1 MVNKMKKTSLS
12 VMLIILCIFT
22 TILCS
27 CTEANKTKTSSRN
40 DSATVSKDSTKI
52 TELSVFDEKTNYID
66 SVEEIISGK
75 VYTIKGMLKSGTMG
89 LITESPITISV
100 KDESNYYYSVQTVS
114 SYQEYLVLNGTAYI
128 LNSKDEL
135 YAVSKNKTAESIK
148 TTIDTYFPS
157 KSLLR
162 YEDTYSV
169 SYNNENYIR
178 ERYKFNDSNGTDQTV
193 AYFFT
198 DQNLKMIQYT
208 NQVMEMK
215 IDSYLSIDEITL
227 ESDNS
232 YYNKLKKYKKI
243 SEDNLNDSL
252 NNSASSDEYIL
263 ELLDSMGITNDDLK
277 DMGYTKDDI
286 LKMDDN
292 QLSIFL
298 AGLYGEDVADSD
310 NE

>member
-1 MVNKMKKTSLS
+1 MKKITLS
-12 VMLIILCIFT
+12 IILVILCIFT
-22 TILCS
+22 TLLCA
-27 CTEANKTKTSSRN
+27 CETNKPDTSSPEN

-52 TELSVFDEKTNYID
+52 TELSVFDEKTSYID
-66 SVEEIISGK
+66 SVEKIISGK

-100 KDESNYYYSVQTVS
+100 KDENNYYYSVQTVS

-178 ERYKFNDSNGTDQTV
+178 ERYKFNDSNGSDQTV

-215 IDSYLSIDEITL
+215 IDSYLNIESIVL

-232 YYNKLKKYKKI
+232 YYNKLKKYKKV
-243 SEDNLNDSL
+243 SEDTLNNSL
-252 NNSASSDEYIL
+252 NNPDKSDEYIL
-263 ELLDSMGITNDDLK
+263 GLLDSMGITDDDLS
-277 DMGYTKDDI
+277 DMGYTKEDI
-286 LKMDDN
+286 LNMNDN

-298 AGLYGEDVADSD
+298 AGLYGEDVTDDDD
-310 NE
+310 NS